1 MNLSVV
7 QFDEY
12 TSTCLPLLLFYS
24 MLSIQTLENNN
35 LMTQL
40 VKNLMVVRLSSEAE
54 DFMS

>member
-12 TSTCLPLLLFYS
+12 TSTYLPLLLFYS

-40 VKNLMVVRLSSEAE
+40 VKNLMVVRLSNEAE

>member
-12 TSTCLPLLLFYS
+12 ASTYLPLLLFYS